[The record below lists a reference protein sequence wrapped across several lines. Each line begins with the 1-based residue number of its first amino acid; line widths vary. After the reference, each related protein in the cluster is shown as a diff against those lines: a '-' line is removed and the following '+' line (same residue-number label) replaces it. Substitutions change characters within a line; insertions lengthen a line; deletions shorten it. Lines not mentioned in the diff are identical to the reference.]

1 MPVYKRSVRVVLATL
16 LVYILL
22 VVTHLGEFYP
32 FSIYPM
38 FSRGGHPWSRAVVR
52 DVSSVGEL
60 SSWSPVNSADLPGD
74 PYPLVPN
81 GIDQIDLANFVSK
94 TEIWNEDRV
103 AGLERMFY
111 DQLDGR
117 RLLVMRANGHID
129 EEDIVQVEF
138 VPYALLDMSGTV
150 LNPTLK
156 R

>member
-1 MPVYKRSVRVVLATL
+1 MPVYKKSGRIVLATL
-16 LVYILL
+16 LVYALL

-38 FSRGGHPWSRAVVR
+38 FSRGGHPWSRALVR
-52 DVSSVGEL
+52 DVTNVQDL
-60 SSWSPVNSADLPGD
+60 SSWSVVTQEELPGE

-81 GIDQIDLANFVSK
+81 GIDQIDFANFVSK
-94 TEIWNEDRV
+94 TETWDGDRV

-111 DQLDGR
+111 DQLAGR

-129 EEDIVQVEF
+129 DDDVVRVEF
-138 VPYALLDMSGTV
+138 VPYALLESSGAV
-150 LNPTLK
+150 INPALN